1 MGTSLLAMAKSIY
14 YIDMAI
20 MRQIMVVDE
29 AHWFWIILRKYC
41 FSHLECIYQWWIQT
55 LKYRKRPPPAHPN
68 RDFSWGTGGGSSVS
82 NKFSWPF
89 ESQLSLKKK
98 WRREWERGGGGG
110 GGQPPPPNPLRIR
123 HCLYL
128 LSYFFIFIFFT
139 VGNIAF
145 CHKLWTRKREFLYCR
160 TNRKLVKT
168 IMHSQDPPELIKLT
182 SYHAPSLC

>member
-1 MGTSLLAMAKSIY
+1 MEASLLAMAKSIY

-20 MRQIMVVDE
+20 IRQIMVVDE
-29 AHWFWIILRKYC
+29 AHWFWIILRKHC
-41 FSHLECIYQWWIQT
+41 FSHLEFIYQWRIQT
-55 LKYRKRPPPAHPN
+55 LKYRKRSPPAHPN
-68 RDFSWGTGGGSSVS
+68 RDFRWGTGGGSSVS

-98 WRREWERGGGGG
+98 WRAGRGEA
-110 GGQPPPPNPLRIR
+110 NPLD
-123 HCLYL
+123 LPL
-128 LSYFFIFIFFT
+128 FIFAFLFLYFHFFFT

-160 TNRKLVKT
+160 TIRKLVKT

-182 SYHAPSLC
+182 SYNAPSLC